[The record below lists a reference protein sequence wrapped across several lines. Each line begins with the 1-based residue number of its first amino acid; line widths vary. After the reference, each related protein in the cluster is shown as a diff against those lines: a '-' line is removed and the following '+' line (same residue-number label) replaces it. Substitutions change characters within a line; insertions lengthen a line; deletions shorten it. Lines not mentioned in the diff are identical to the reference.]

1 MHLAVVCHPFQSR
14 SKKAPREER
23 DANARLMA
31 AAPRLLAACESAIK
45 LLRGSGFTENTPTL
59 FELTG
64 AVAEAKGDE
73 K

>member
-1 MHLAVVCHPFQSR
+1 
-14 SKKAPREER
+14 
-23 DANARLMA
+23 MA